1 MKVQSL
7 NFPAIEALPKSGMQK
22 INGGAMSRRET
33 SAGVLNGMEYECDS
47 ALYDDG
53 VYQNT
58 TYTFKKRVN

>member
-1 MKVQSL
+1 MKVQAL

-22 INGGAMSRRET
+22 INGGAMSRKET
-33 SAGVLNGMEYECDS
+33 PAGEHYGQAYECDS
-47 ALYDDG
+47 ELYDNG